1 MSKRVSKELLALI
14 GDETNPE
21 AIVRIVNKYNEQKA
35 AEAQRLRDMKEFLRI
50 LGANKKLTVDNVKDY
65 AYEYATMVRSE
76 FKHWLELNHD
86 ELYAKPTNKKKEA
99 QPAEQNGDEND
110 THATE
115 QNGDEND
122 TQVKPQAGA
131 TDVEIDVD
139 NFPKENDC

>member
-14 GDETNPE
+14 GNETNPE

-50 LGANKKLTVDNVKDY
+50 LGANNKLTVNNVKEY

-86 ELYAKPTNKKKEA
+86 ELYAKPTKQKKEA
-99 QPAEQNGDEND
+99 QPAEQNVDK
-110 THATE
+110 
-115 QNGDEND
+115 ND
-122 TQVKPQAGA
+122 TQDKPQAGA

>member
-14 GDETNPE
+14 GNETNPE

-50 LGANKKLTVDNVKDY
+50 LGTNNKLTVNNVKEY
-65 AYEYATMVRSE
+65 AYEYATMVRAE

-86 ELYAKPTNKKKEA
+86 ELYAKPSKQKKEA
-99 QPAEQNGDEND
+99 QPAEQNVDK
-110 THATE
+110 
-115 QNGDEND
+115 ND
-122 TQVKPQAGA
+122 TQDKPQAGA
-131 TDVEIDVD
+131 ADVEIDVD

>member
-14 GDETNPE
+14 GSETNPE

-50 LGANKKLTVDNVKDY
+50 LGTNNKLTVNNVKEY
-65 AYEYATMVRSE
+65 AYEYATMVRAE

-86 ELYAKPTNKKKEA
+86 ELYVKPTKQKKEA
-99 QPAEQNGDEND
+99 QQEAPQEAQP
-110 THATE
+110 TE

-122 TQVKPQAGA
+122 TQDKPQAGA
-131 TDVEIDVD
+131 ADVEIDVD

>member
-14 GDETNPE
+14 GNETNPE

-50 LGANKKLTVDNVKDY
+50 LGANNKLTVNNVKEY
-65 AYEYATMVRSE
+65 AYEYATMARSE
-76 FKHWLELNHD
+76 FKRWLELNHD
-86 ELYAKPTNKKKEA
+86 ELYVKPTKQKKEA
-99 QPAEQNGDEND
+99 QQEAPQEAQP
-110 THATE
+110 TE

-122 TQVKPQAGA
+122 TQDKPQAGA
-131 TDVEIDVD
+131 ADVEIDVD

>member
-50 LGANKKLTVDNVKDY
+50 LGTNNKLTVNNVKEY
-65 AYEYATMVRSE
+65 AYEYATMARSE
-76 FKHWLELNHD
+76 FKRWLELNHD
-86 ELYAKPTNKKKEA
+86 ELYAKPTKQKKEA
-99 QPAEQNGDEND
+99 QPA
-110 THATE
+110 E

-131 TDVEIDVD
+131 NDVEIDVD

>member
-50 LGANKKLTVDNVKDY
+50 LGTNNKLNVNNVKEY
-65 AYEYATMVRSE
+65 AYEYATMVRAE

-86 ELYAKPTNKKKEA
+86 ELYAKPTKQKKEA
-99 QPAEQNGDEND
+99 QPAEQNVDK
-110 THATE
+110 
-115 QNGDEND
+115 ND
-122 TQVKPQAGA
+122 TQDKPQAGA

>member
-14 GDETNPE
+14 GSETNPE

-50 LGANKKLTVDNVKDY
+50 LGTNNKLNVNNVKEY
-65 AYEYATMVRSE
+65 AYEYATMVRAE

-86 ELYAKPTNKKKEA
+86 ELYAKPTKQKKEA
-99 QPAEQNGDEND
+99 QPAEQNVDK
-110 THATE
+110 
-115 QNGDEND
+115 ND
-122 TQVKPQAGA
+122 TQDKPQAGA

>member
-14 GDETNPE
+14 GNETNPE

-35 AEAQRLRDMKEFLRI
+35 AEAQRLRDMKEFLHI
-50 LGANKKLTVDNVKDY
+50 LGTNNKLTVNNVKEY

-86 ELYAKPTNKKKEA
+86 ELYAKPTKQKKEA

-110 THATE
+110 TP
-115 QNGDEND
+115 D
-122 TQVKPQAGA
+122 KPQAG
-131 TDVEIDVD
+131 TPDVEIDFD
-139 NFPKENDC
+139 KFPKENDC